1 MGSDLAGRFRLV
13 EAWRAGG
20 MATIGRA
27 RDLDAG
33 GEVAVKVLA
42 SGGSLETARL
52 VGFDYFQPDP
62 TPENS
67 MQPDPILGTEFVY
80 NPGFDGW
87 MAHIYLWSDNP
98 EGMFENW
105 NAKVPL
111 CTAE

>member
-1 MGSDLAGRFRLV
+1 MSDALQHAAGI
-13 EAWRAGG
+13 RA
-20 MATIGRA
+20 AQF
-27 RDLDAG
+27 DAG
-33 GEVAVKVLA
+33 L
-42 SGGSLETARL
+42 L

-105 NAKVPL
+105 NVKVPL
-111 CTAE
+111 CSAE